1 MRKLSTT
8 FLNCLKSDFLSEITE
23 YVKRDSDL
31 NFEIRDGYI
40 NIYYKGNAL
49 LKLTEIGSL
58 LHYKAEIDPKFL
70 EGIQISLDFTEHTV
84 PQFIK
89 NIPLIKENINWH
101 GESSKELEYEQSII
115 RANNLE
121 SRNNTEYFMVDRQ
134 YALNEGRFDLTGI
147 YWDRDYRRK
156 NQEVPVC
163 LMEVKYAQNKDI
175 KDVHEQ
181 LARYYE
187 AIKNKASNIAEEMEM
202 IFRQKL
208 KLGLYD
214 QLSQERINAMKTLI
228 FSRDIEAFQFILV
241 LVDYNPNSSLLN
253 MKSIQNLPFAHQVK
267 IFNAGFGMW
276 RHNVRSI

>member
-1 MRKLSTT
+1 MADKKPQLHLSKPADRSLQA
-8 FLNCLKSDFLSEITE
+8 FNYSMQAMGDILMAGSPPDDSTE
-23 YVKRDSDL
+23 EEWIAD
-31 NFEIRDGYI
+31 
-40 NIYYKGNAL
+40 
-49 LKLTEIGSL
+49 
-58 LHYKAEIDPKFL
+58 
-70 EGIQISLDFTEHTV
+70 
-84 PQFIK
+84 
-89 NIPLIKENINWH
+89 
-101 GESSKELEYEQSII
+101 
-115 RANNLE
+115 
-121 SRNNTEYFMVDRQ
+121 
-134 YALNEGRFDLTGI
+134 
-147 YWDRDYRRK
+147 RRK
-156 NQEVPVC
+156 FREVPVC

-267 IFNAGFGMW
+267 IFNTGFGMW